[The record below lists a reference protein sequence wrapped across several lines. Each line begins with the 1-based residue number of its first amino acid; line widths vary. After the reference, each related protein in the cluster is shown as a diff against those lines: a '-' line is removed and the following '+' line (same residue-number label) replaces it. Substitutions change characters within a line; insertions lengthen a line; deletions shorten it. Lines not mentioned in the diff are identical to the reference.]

1 MRGLF
6 LLLLAC
12 FALGSPGPSSDYEAD
27 ICIYGATS
35 AGVAAAVAAA
45 RAGKSVVLIE
55 PTEFVGGMSASG
67 ISLIDRGDVT
77 TIGGIAREFYER
89 AGRQYGEEIAWRIEP
104 SVATRVFEQL
114 LAEHPSITVLREI
127 RLVGVSKVGRSIER
141 LDLSDGASVRAEV
154 FIDASYEGDLLAEAD
169 VPYALG
175 REGRE
180 RYGES
185 LAGVRPNTRKHQFAP
200 GVSPYVR
207 KGDPNSGLLPGVSA
221 EPMGQEGIGDG
232 SLPAFNYRLC
242 LTKARDRI
250 PFAKPENY
258 DPLDYELLARHVAVR
273 TSAGQRTSLRDVVQ
287 LDWLPNGKFDL
298 NNNGPVSTDLIGGSQ
313 GYIYADADER
323 REIAAR
329 HRRYIEG
336 LFTFLRSD
344 PRLPENLGREA
355 KAFGLA
361 RDEYPQSGNWPPLLY
376 VREARRMLGA
386 YVMTQ
391 SDCENGS
398 APGTSI
404 GLASYMIDSHNC
416 RRVSVNGMARNEG
429 DIQHQMHGP
438 FIIPYEAVIP
448 NGSDCSNLIV
458 PVCLSSSHVAFSSIR
473 MEPVL
478 MILGQSAGIAAALAA
493 EAGVDVQEVD
503 REELR
508 RRLLAEGQI
517 LSTEP

>member
-1 MRGLF
+1 MLCAR
-6 LLLLAC
+6 
-12 FALGSPGPSSDYEAD
+12 FARAEQRDYEAD
-27 ICIYGATS
+27 ICVYGATS

-45 RAGKSVVLIE
+45 RAGKSVVIIE

-89 AGRQYGEEIAWRIEP
+89 AGRHYGEEIVWRIEP

-114 LAEHPSITVLREI
+114 LAEHSTITVLRES
-127 RLVGVSKVGRSIER
+127 RLVHVSKVGRSIER
-141 LDLSDGASVRAEV
+141 LDLSDGASVRADV

-185 LAGVRPNTRKHQFAP
+185 LAGVRPHTRKHQFAP

-221 EPMGQEGIGDG
+221 EPMGQEGAGDG

-250 PFAKPENY
+250 PFSKPDDY

-273 TSAGQRTSLRDVVQ
+273 TSAGLKTRLRDVVQ

-298 NNNGPVSTDLIGGSQ
+298 NNNGPVSTDLLGGSK
-313 GYIYADADER
+313 GYIYADANER
-323 REIAAR
+323 VEIAAR
-329 HRRYIEG
+329 HQRHIEG

-344 PRLPENLGREA
+344 TRLPENLRREA

-361 RDEYPQSGNWPPLLY
+361 RDEYAQSGNWPPLLY

-391 SDCENGS
+391 ADCEDGS
-398 APGTSI
+398 APGTPI

-416 RRVSVNGMARNEG
+416 RRVAVNGVARNEG
-429 DIQHQMHGP
+429 DIQHQLSGP
-438 FIIPYEAVIP
+438 FAIPYEAVIP
-448 NGSDCSNLIV
+448 NSSDCSNLIV
-458 PVCLSSSHVAFSSIR
+458 PVCLASSHVAFSSIR

-478 MILGQSAGIAAALAA
+478 MILGQSAGVAAVLST
-493 EAGVDVQEVD
+493 ETGTDVQEVD
-503 REELR
+503 RDLLR
-508 RRLLAEGQI
+508 QRLLMEGQI